1 MNVLFAC
8 GGTGGHINPA
18 LAIASCIRRHEPD
31 VKILFAGTPDGME
44 TRLVKEAGF
53 DFTPIQV
60 KGFWRGFAPE
70 DIRHNLKAVR
80 YMMTAPKTARRIIG
94 DFKPD
99 IVIGTGGYVSG
110 PVVYTAQKMG
120 FKTLIH
126 EQNAFPGVTTKMLA
140 KKADTV
146 CMAVGEAKRMLH
158 IAGKACVTGNPV
170 RDSIIYR
177 SKAEARRALGLD
189 DKICIFSFG
198 GSLGAT
204 MINRVAADLM
214 EWHKDTD
221 MVNHI
226 HGYGQ
231 LGVEIFPKLLK
242 DRGVSLEGNKRIDA
256 RQYIDDMD
264 NCLAA
269 ADLVICRSG
278 AITLSELEVAGKASV
293 LIPSPTVSEN
303 HQYHNAM
310 VLQNHHAALVIE
322 EKDYK
327 KEEFVAVVK
336 DLCMNPEKLAEL
348 SRNASALAVFDTA
361 EQIYREVRELVDA
374 NQTR

>member
-1 MNVLFAC
+1 MRVLVTG

-18 LAIASCIRRHEPD
+18 LAIASCIQRHEPD
-31 VKILFAGTPDGME
+31 VQILYAGTPDGME
-44 TRLVKEAGF
+44 ARLVKNAGF
-53 DFTPIQV
+53 DFAPIQV
-60 KGFWRGFAPE
+60 KGFWRGFSLE
-70 DIRHNLKAVR
+70 DIRHNLKTVR
-80 YMMTAPKTARRIIG
+80 YMLSSPKTARKIIT

-110 PVVYTAQKMG
+110 PIVFTAQKMG
-120 FKTLIH
+120 IKTLIH
-126 EQNAFPGVTTKMLA
+126 EQNAFPGVTTKALA
-140 KKADTV
+140 KKADVV
-146 CMAVGEAKRMLH
+146 CLAVQEAKKFLN
-158 IAGKACVTGNPV
+158 ITGKTFVTGNPV
-170 RDSIIYR
+170 RESIIYK
-177 SKAEARRALGLD
+177 SKAEARKALGLD
-189 DKICIFSFG
+189 DKVCIFSFG

-214 EWHKDTD
+214 EWHQNTD
-221 MVNHI
+221 AVNHI

-242 DRGVSLEGNKRIDA
+242 DRGVSLEGKPRIMA

-278 AITLSELEVAGKASV
+278 AITLSELEAAGKASV

-310 VLQNHHAALVIE
+310 VLQNHHAAIVIE
-322 EKDYK
+322 EKNYK
-327 KEEFVAVVK
+327 KEEFIAVVK

-348 SRNASALAVFDTA
+348 SHNASTLAVFDTA
-361 EQIYREVRELVDA
+361 DQIYRAIRGLVDG
-374 NQTR
+374 TL